1 MSDDTLDPGA
11 PSEAE
16 WLPLRASLRD
26 VAVPAEAREQALAA
40 ALAAFDELQGAP
52 LAAAAAAPA
61 APPVSLAA
69 HRERRYRWLAGAAAA
84 VAVLAVGG
92 VVLRSLDTR
101 SDDGSNVAVATEA
114 SASSNAATQSDAAPA
129 GSDVVVPE
137 AKQAEATATG
147 VLTATADT
155 LAPAPAETMTGVG
168 VTSPVPAPANAPV
181 STIGSIDGAAEY
193 GTAPT
198 IDSPQALA
206 AFAADLTATSATTRS
221 IPAAACLPSDVEVL
235 GTVVYRQQQAI
246 VVRSADGAISA
257 LDSFSCAVI
266 VTVQP

>member
-40 ALAAFDELQGAP
+40 ALAAFDELHATP
-52 LAAAAAAPA
+52 LAGAAAVPP

-92 VVLRSLDTR
+92 AVLRSLDTR
-101 SDDGSNVAVATEA
+101 SDDGSDVAVATEA
-114 SASSNAATQSDAAPA
+114 TASANAATQSDPAAA
-129 GSDVVVPE
+129 DSAAVAPE
-137 AKQAEATATG
+137 AKQAEATVTG

-155 LAPAPAETMTGVG
+155 LAAAPAETMTGVG
-168 VTSPVPAPANAPV
+168 ANSPVPANAPV
-181 STIGSIDGAAEY
+181 STIGSIDGAADY
-193 GTAPT
+193 GTAPA

-206 AFAADLTATSATTRS
+206 AYAADVSATPTATRS
-221 IPAAACLPSDVEVL
+221 IPAPACLPNDVEVL